1 MSCVYVLPVIC
12 YTHHHGSNSRRMAQR
27 SRWFL
32 CLFSS
37 LHPVH
42 SPICYVLAQHNK
54 FWRVDHLPEI
64 SSPTKWWYKFS
75 NITIR
80 DAIWWYCLFV
90 LPPAPGYIKKHV
102 WFNQIYNAKVLLK
115 MHLYNI
121 IWYTPRM
128 EEQKVQVVCSLL
140 VGLPSDH
147 NSGDSH
153 HAPTAW
159 RSYQECICPKFGKPP
174 LRF

>member
-1 MSCVYVLPVIC
+1 
-12 YTHHHGSNSRRMAQR
+12 MAQR

-80 DAIWWYCLFV
+80 DAIWWYCFFLFCLHLQV
-90 LPPAPGYIKKHV
+90 ILKSML
-102 WFNQIYNAKVLLK
+102 WNQTYDLKVLTLR
-115 MHLYNI
+115 MPLYNI
-121 IWYTPRM
+121 IWHTHRM

-140 VGLPSDH
+140 VGLPFGH
-147 NSGDSH
+147 YSGHSR